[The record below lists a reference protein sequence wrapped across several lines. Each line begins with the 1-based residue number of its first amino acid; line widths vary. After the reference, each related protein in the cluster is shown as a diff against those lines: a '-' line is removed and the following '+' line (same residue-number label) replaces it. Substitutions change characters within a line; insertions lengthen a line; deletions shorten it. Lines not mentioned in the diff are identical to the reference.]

1 MASKAVR
8 TVAKRPLLIGMVH
21 ARALPGSPRAGR
33 SVGEIVSVAV
43 QEAEVLAGEGFG
55 GIIVE
60 NMHDTPY
67 VNGPHAPE
75 TVAAMTRVVAAVRAA
90 APRALLGVQVLS
102 MGHMEALAIAHA
114 CGGDFIRVENFAFAH
129 VADEGLLAEA
139 AAGPLLRA
147 RRRIGAEGVKL
158 FCDVKKKHA
167 SHAITADLSIADA
180 VKGYGFF
187 GADGVI
193 VTGAHTGMATD
204 PSDVRDAAN
213 ATRLPTWVGSG
224 VTPES
229 VAELGGLADGLIV
242 GSYLKRGGRWDGP
255 LDRARCRALVR
266 AAG

>member
-8 TVAKRPLLIGMVH
+8 TVTKRPLLIGMVH

-33 SVGEIVSVAV
+33 PVEEIVRLAV

-75 TVAAMTRVVAAVRAA
+75 TVAAMTRVVAAVRDA
-90 APRALLGVQVLS
+90 APGVMLGVQVLS

-147 RRRIGAEGVKL
+147 RRRIGAEGIKL

-167 SHAITADLSIADA
+167 SHAITADLPIADA
-180 VKGYGFF
+180 VRGYEFF

-193 VTGAHTGMATD
+193 VTGAHTGIATD

-213 ATRLPTWVGSG
+213 ATRLPAWVGSG

>member
-1 MASKAVR
+1 MASKAPRVGE
-8 TVAKRPLLIGMVH
+8 KRPLLVGMVH
-21 ARALPGSPRAGR
+21 ALALPGSPRAR
-33 SVGEIVSVAV
+33 LSVAEIVKVAV
-43 QEAEVLAGEGFG
+43 REAEVLAGEGFG

-75 TVAAMTRVVAAVRAA
+75 TVAAMTRVAAAVREA
-90 APRALLGVQVLS
+90 APSVFLGVQVLS

-147 RRRIGAEGVKL
+147 RRRLGAGRIRL
-158 FCDVKKKHA
+158 YCDIKKKHA
-167 SHAITADLSIADA
+167 SHALTSDLSVGDA
-180 VKGYGFF
+180 ARGCAFF

-193 VTGAHTGMATD
+193 VTGSHTGVAAELG
-204 PSDVRDAAN
+204 DVREAA
-213 ATRLPTWVGSG
+213 TSGLETWVGSG
-224 VTPES
+224 VTPKS
-229 VAELGGLADGLIV
+229 VAELRGLAKGLIV

-255 LDRARCRALVR
+255 LDPKRCRELVR
-266 AAG
+266 AAE